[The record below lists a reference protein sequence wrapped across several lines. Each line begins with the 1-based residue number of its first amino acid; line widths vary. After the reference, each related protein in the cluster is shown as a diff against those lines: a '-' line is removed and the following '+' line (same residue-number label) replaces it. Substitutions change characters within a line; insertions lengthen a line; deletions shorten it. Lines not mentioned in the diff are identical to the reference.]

1 LPWWDVET
9 PVVRVAGRTEVAA
22 ADHHGYFDACGP
34 EFVRSLDA
42 QAFVIQAWDIGHPG
56 TAQMQRMLGAWPG
69 DKPHDVFATD
79 LLPANALM
87 NRRFAPQLK
96 SRRGHVVVRVAKG
109 GASYRILIV
118 DSRKKLAR

>member
-1 LPWWDVET
+1 
-9 PVVRVAGRTEVAA
+9 
-22 ADHHGYFDACGP
+22 
-34 EFVRSLDA
+34 
-42 QAFVIQAWDIGHPG
+42 
-56 TAQMQRMLGAWPG
+56 
-69 DKPHDVFATD
+69 
-79 LLPANALM
+79 M